1 MFLYAQAKI
10 LANPAL
16 SGKISVADVEADIK
30 RITDLPLKVLGL
42 KSFNQVKHTFS
53 MCAIVC
59 SLLVFSNLLVQ
70 LTSQPKQYL
79 RDTAI
84 QVEKLARASSV
95 QDEEVLA
102 IYVYYN
108 SQPLSVKEVCGRM
121 SPTCM
126 SHAIFV
132 PRNIYTM

>member
-79 RDTAI
+79 QDT
-84 QVEKLARASSV
+84 V
-95 QDEEVLA
+95 
-102 IYVYYN
+102 
-108 SQPLSVKEVCGRM
+108 
-121 SPTCM
+121 
-126 SHAIFV
+126 
-132 PRNIYTM
+132 

>member
-53 MCAIVC
+53 MCDIVC

-79 RDTAI
+79 QDT
-84 QVEKLARASSV
+84 V
-95 QDEEVLA
+95 
-102 IYVYYN
+102 
-108 SQPLSVKEVCGRM
+108 
-121 SPTCM
+121 
-126 SHAIFV
+126 
-132 PRNIYTM
+132 